1 MIKIVKTKISP
12 DVCSDFSSQS
22 PKVKDK
28 SEGRIMNAD
37 GIYFTTYRVIHLNVK
52 LRREGHYDH
61 READRLPTITEAEF
75 LTSVLDSGILIY
87 LSSSWLR
94 EVYRIVLSKDLFE
107 GTQVASP
114 ILHLCSGF
122 SPCFY
127 FSFSQ
132 IRISRH

>member
-1 MIKIVKTKISP
+1 MMNTILYKTSP
-12 DVCSDFSSQS
+12 VCSDFSSQS

-52 LRREGHYDH
+52 LRREGHYDQ
-61 READRLPTITEAEF
+61 REGDRLPTITEAEF

-87 LSSSWLR
+87 LSSTWLR

-107 GTQVASP
+107 GTQVATP
-114 ILHLCSGF
+114 IVHLCSGW
-122 SPCFY
+122 SRCFLPHFY
-127 FSFSQ
+127 
-132 IRISRH
+132 